1 MLEALNC
8 RLENMTPDRAQILLE
23 QEGGDFC
30 FLFAQTYHPAMKLVA
45 GPRKELGV
53 RTIFNM

>member
-1 MLEALNC
+1 
-8 RLENMTPDRAQILLE
+8 MTPDRAQMLLE
-23 QEGGDFC
+23 KEGGDFC
-30 FLFAQTYHPAMKLVA
+30 FLFAQTYHPAMKIVA